1 MYAEVSALANTIRG
15 CASLFER
22 QHQSQPHHPWSS
34 LGVVETLYDD
44 ANDIVPAPLLAE
56 VVETSEEFEPL
67 EQSAKMV
74 NTVIHARCLD
84 LLDAFLVP
92 RQRAHHFEIPI
103 GQGSPDAV
111 L

>member
-1 MYAEVSALANTIRG
+1 MLWPIRSEGALPCSSVSTNLN
-15 CASLFER
+15 
-22 QHQSQPHHPWSS
+22 PNHHPWSS

-74 NTVIHARCLD
+74 NTVIHVIAWTYLMPSLCLD
-84 LLDAFLVP
+84 NVP
-92 RQRAHHFEIPI
+92 TISKYP
-103 GQGSPDAV
+103 
-111 L
+111 